1 MPLVPELV
9 RMNVKRVKVMDEE
22 NVITVKV
29 VVKNLVI
36 YVMDEV
42 KLDVQNVI
50 K

>member
-1 MPLVPELV
+1 VLLVLELV
-9 RMNVKRVKVMDEE
+9 RMSVKRVMVRKEE
-22 NVITVKV
+22 NVITVMV
-29 VVKNLVI
+29 EGKNLVI